1 MPNIAKSHAYKEKE
15 FGIYVLWKFLPAHI
29 RSMKKNE
36 LSALGLSDP
45 LIFRVIKIKNQT
57 EFAKQFG
64 VKDLGTLTD
73 WNKKIRSKNI
83 TPPQSMV
90 GFQKQYA
97 SIFER
102 ASSSQFPKLEN
113 ALSEQKKIISLLKK
127 ENATLK
133 RTLASPVI
141 KTPPSKRKSR
151 SSSNIDKP
159 VQATLASAPPSE
171 SPASLLQKLRSIFR
185 K

>member
-29 RSMKKNE
+29 KNMKKNE

-64 VKDLGTLTD
+64 IRDLGTLTD
-73 WNKKIRSKNI
+73 WNKKIRNGNI

-102 ASSSQFPKLEN
+102 ASSSQFPKLES

-133 RTLASPVI
+133 RTLASPAL
-141 KTPPSKRKSR
+141 KTPPSKRKQLSP
-151 SSSNIDKP
+151 SNIDKP
-159 VQATLASAPPSE
+159 VQATLTNAPPSE